1 VTDVATTSPIGE
13 TDWMAYTHAVIVA
26 EQLKDPNFDLTQQI
40 DLCHKQIDQW
50 RMRLVALE
58 KHLSYPRVLVV
69 LHYKRYREPMTSDAA
84 EGYTL
89 EYAYHLLYHM
99 TYDNGTGAPTG
110 IEVGGCMVSWDELV
124 AEFGDY
130 DPW

>member
-1 VTDVATTSPIGE
+1 VSSDADLIANV
-13 TDWMAYTHAVIVA
+13 HAVVVA
-26 EQLKDPNFDLTQQI
+26 AQLKDPTFDLERQI
-40 DLCHKQIDQW
+40 DLCRERIVQW
-50 RMRLVALE
+50 KARMVALE

-69 LHYKRYREPMTSDAA
+69 LHYKQYRSPMTSDCS
-84 EGYTL
+84 EGETL
-89 EYAYHLLYHM
+89 ERAYQILWHM

-110 IEVGGCMVSWDELV
+110 IEVGGCMVTWDELV